1 MHFRQW
7 KLVTQITLKID
18 LMAVQY
24 AYIGSDN
31 DLVPKRRQ
39 APDTYG
45 FAKIDWEQPTAKQSE
60 AWTVCIVIS

>member
-18 LMAVQY
+18 LIAVQY

-39 APDTYG
+39 APDT
-45 FAKIDWEQPTAKQSE
+45 
-60 AWTVCIVIS
+60 